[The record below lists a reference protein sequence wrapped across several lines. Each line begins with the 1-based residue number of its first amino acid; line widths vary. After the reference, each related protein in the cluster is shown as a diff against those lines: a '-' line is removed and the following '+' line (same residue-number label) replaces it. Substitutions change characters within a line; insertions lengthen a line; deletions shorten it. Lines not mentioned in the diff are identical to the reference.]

1 MCRRWLAVN
10 SNRWSRRLIPLGGN
24 ELVRVIVILPT
35 YNEYGNISRIVP
47 AIFASCEHF
56 EHLDL
61 GILVVDDNS
70 PDGTANAV
78 REMQSKWP
86 RLHLLSGAKVGL
98 GAAYIR
104 GMTYALSTLNADVVF
119 EMDADFSHKPE
130 DVPRLLQTLQAGADL
145 VIGSRY
151 VPGGSIPA
159 DWGAMRRANSRVGN
173 LVAQLVV
180 GLYPVRDCT
189 AGFRAIRAAILKQV
203 PLDRFRLKGY
213 AFQVALLHELKIR
226 GARIVEF
233 PVDFVDRS
241 VGQSKLG
248 LSDIFEFVVNCW
260 WIRFR
265 SSVTLMKFLLV
276 GASGVAVN
284 LGVFSLLLHVG
295 TNKFIASPLAVEL
308 SIVSNF
314 LLNNWWTFRWRN
326 FQVSFLRRGL
336 TSNVVA
342 LLSLLISFASFL
354 LSSYLFPSKPPVFD
368 QFISIIPATLVNYYG
383 QSRFTFR

>member
-1 MCRRWLAVN
+1 
-10 SNRWSRRLIPLGGN
+10 
-24 ELVRVIVILPT
+24 
-35 YNEYGNISRIVP
+35 
-47 AIFASCEHF
+47 
-56 EHLDL
+56 
-61 GILVVDDNS
+61 
-70 PDGTANAV
+70 
-78 REMQSKWP
+78 
-86 RLHLLSGAKVGL
+86 VGL